1 MTVLDLIKSSLRLIN
16 ALASGEVPGAAMQ
29 QDAKDALNMMLDT
42 WQNEGFLTL
51 QEEQS
56 FAVVAGTGSYSIGPL
71 QTWVGN
77 KPLKIESAVLRDSSS
92 KDCPLKQYRYSDF
105 IQIYDK
111 TSRAKPTVFAYIPG
125 NTTGTVYLN
134 PVPEQNY
141 TIKLLSNKAFTQYT
155 SVSTTISLPA
165 GYTEA
170 VKYNLAVRLMPE
182 YGTDV
187 NPLVPKQAG
196 EMLVALEKTN
206 IKKPPRLQYE
216 RTFSRAGAYD
226 IANDRVL

>member
-42 WQNEGFLTL
+42 WQNEGLLTL

-56 FAVVAGTGSYSIGPL
+56 FAVVAGTSVYSVGPL
-71 QTWVGN
+71 QTWAGH
-77 KPLKIESAVLRDSSS
+77 KPLRIESAVLRDPVNR
-92 KDCPLKQYRYSDF
+92 DYCLIEYRYSDF
-105 IQIYDK
+105 IRIYDK
-111 TSRAKPTVFAYIPG
+111 ASRAAPSIFAYTPG
-125 NTTGTVYLN
+125 TTTGIFYLN

-141 TIKLLSNKAFTQYT
+141 TVKLLSNKAFTQYT
-155 SVSTTISLPA
+155 SLTTAIELPA
-165 GYTEA
+165 GYLEA
-170 VKYNLAVRLMPE
+170 VKYNLAMRLLPE

-187 NPLVPKQAG
+187 NPLVPQQAK
-196 EMLVALEKTN
+196 EMLIAIKKTN

-226 IANDRVL
+226 IENNR